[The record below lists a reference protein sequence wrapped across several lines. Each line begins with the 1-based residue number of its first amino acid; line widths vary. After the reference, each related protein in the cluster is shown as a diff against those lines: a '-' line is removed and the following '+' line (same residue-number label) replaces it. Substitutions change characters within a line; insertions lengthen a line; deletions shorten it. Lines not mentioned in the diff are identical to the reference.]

1 MSAKDVLKY
10 GHQSLTGALNRFPA
24 SAAETAGACGV
35 WSVKNIVEH
44 LASYEWVLVDVFNSL
59 LDERETPY
67 LDRFVQ
73 QHATFNDDEVNRR
86 QGQSL
91 SQSVAEYEEAHV
103 KVMALASQISLATYR
118 QVGVLPWYG
127 AEYDLEDFVVYTF
140 YGHKREHAAQ
150 IAAFGDIV
158 RGQGAA

>member
-1 MSAKDVLKY
+1 MNANDVLKY
-10 GHQSLTGALNRFPA
+10 GHQSLTGTLNNFPV
-24 SAAETAGACGV
+24 AAVETPGACGF

-59 LDERETPY
+59 LGEGETPY

-73 QHATFNDDEVNRR
+73 QSATFNDDEVNRR

-91 SQSVAEYEEAHV
+91 SQSVAEYEEAHS
-103 KVMALASQISLATYR
+103 KATALASQIPLATYR
-118 QVGVLPWYG
+118 QAGVLPWYG
-127 AEYDLEDFVVYTF
+127 AEYDLEDFIVYTF
-140 YGHKREHAAQ
+140 YGHKREHMAQ

-158 RGQGAA
+158 RGQDAL